1 MLKIILGSHSK
12 RRFTMFPLR
21 NFLTFAVAG
30 AIFALSAATHSPYA
44 ETLVA
49 LSAPTNPA
57 SADEMVQNL
66 GPVRPHEPILATV
79 GSKRVIAFYE
89 ADSGSCAVHVVVWN
103 PTDINAEST
112 VSFQATL
119 SPRQT
124 TQINTAEHKP
134 LTLKCG
140 DYAQTLASV
149 DTDQKVVSK

>member
-44 ETLVA
+44 ETFVA
-49 LSAPTNPA
+49 LSAPTTPA
-57 SADEMVQNL
+57 NADEMVQNL
-66 GPVRPHEPILATV
+66 GPVGPHEPILAPV
-79 GSKRVIAFYE
+79 GSKRVIAFYK
-89 ADSGSCAVHVVVWN
+89 ADNGNCAVHVVVWN
-103 PTDINAEST
+103 PKDINAEST

-124 TQINTAEHKP
+124 AQINTAEHKP
-134 LTLKCG
+134 FTLKCG
-140 DYAQTLASV
+140 DHAETLAAI
-149 DTDQKVVSK
+149 DTDQQVASK

>member
-49 LSAPTNPA
+49 LSAPINSA

-66 GPVRPHEPILATV
+66 GPVGPHEPILAPV
-79 GSKRVIAFYE
+79 GSKRVIAFYK
-89 ADSGSCAVHVVVWN
+89 ADSGNCAVHVVVWN
-103 PTDINAEST
+103 PKDINAEST

-134 LTLKCG
+134 FTLKCG
-140 DYAQTLASV
+140 DHAETLAAI
-149 DTDQKVVSK
+149 DTDQQVASK